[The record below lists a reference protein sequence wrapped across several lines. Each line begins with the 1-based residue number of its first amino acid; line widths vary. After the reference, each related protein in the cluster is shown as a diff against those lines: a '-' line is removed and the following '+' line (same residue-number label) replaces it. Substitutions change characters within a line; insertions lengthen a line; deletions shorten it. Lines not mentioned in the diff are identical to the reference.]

1 MARLN
6 VAAALLVCAGVAVV
20 LHSQIAGRVALV
32 SLNKVGVPASA
43 RLEKFGGVVAG
54 RLFDGIHAELAGGSS
69 GSGALPSMS
78 QV

>member
-6 VAAALLVCAGVAVV
+6 LAAALLVCAGVVVV
-20 LHSQIAGRVALV
+20 LHSQIAGRVALA
-32 SLNKVGVPASA
+32 SLNTVGVPAAA

-54 RLFDGIHAELAGGSS
+54 RLFDGIHAELAGGSG